1 SQTPCFP
8 GPLILSYARSMAKK
22 LQQGQALSARIG
34 EVPLN
39 TYGEREI
46 GGRHVR
52 FGITG
57 EEISSLQDEAEAF
70 RVFGQPR
77 ALEALHMGLEMRGK
91 GYNVFV
97 TGMPGTGKRTAVTRI
112 IRSYRGDLSRLRD
125 IAFVYNFRNPD
136 RPQVLYFRPGESRAF
151 RQTLSEIVAAVRRR
165 ITLLAESQNFKRKRD
180 RLVTQAEG
188 QANAALRE
196 FEGRLQNE
204 GFNIVQRRGEQQDE
218 TDLAPLYEGEPTSF
232 EDLRQRVKQGELD
245 DDSWHRMREKYYRY
259 LDELNQIFQRLDSQR
274 EQVEDSLRELRVREV
289 SPELDKDVRALK
301 EQYPDPRITAYLDDL
316 REDILRHLDWFAGYE
331 DDEQGNPSDFERYQI
346 NTVVD
351 HGDTKQAPLVY
362 ETNPD
367 YQRLFGLQE
376 YAQETGGEI
385 KSGFMYLR
393 AGALLEAS
401 GGFLVLRG
409 DDLLTQEDL
418 WNTLKRA
425 LDTETTEIRPTAGST
440 PVPAGFLKPEPVEI
454 SVKVVI
460 LGSEHL
466 YDLLFNH
473 DEEFGKLFK
482 VPAEF
487 DATMPRN
494 RPNTGEYIGFIR
506 MIVEEE
512 ELLPTT
518 PDGIAAVVEYGVRLS
533 EFRDR
538 LSTRFAMIG
547 DLVREADYWARRSDR
562 TEIDRPAVEQA
573 VSKRVYFSNLPEE
586 KIDDQIISG
595 ELLISVTDRAVG
607 RINGLAIVDR
617 GYYSFARPI
626 LITART
632 APGDTGIVNIE
643 RESGL
648 SGEIH
653 DKGVYIL
660 EGFLRSKYATT
671 FPLSIHASIAF
682 EQSYVEVDGDSASSP
697 EVYVLLSAIAGL
709 PLRQDIA
716 VTGSVNQMGEI
727 QPVGGIS
734 EKIEGFFAVC
744 KKVGLT
750 GEQGVIIPRKNLA
763 NLILNREVQNAVETG
778 AFHIYSI
785 DTVDE
790 GLEILSGV
798 PAGGHATEDE
808 FEPGSVNAEVSRR
821 LREMARQVKDF
832 GGS

>member
-1 SQTPCFP
+1 
-8 GPLILSYARSMAKK
+8 MAKK
-22 LQQGQALSARIG
+22 LHQPQTLQAPSVETPISTYEDTELS
-34 EVPLN
+34 N
-39 TYGEREI
+39 DY
-46 GGRHVR
+46 VR

-57 EEISSLQDEAEAF
+57 DEIKQLDVEAEAF
-70 RVFGQPR
+70 HVIGQPR

-97 TGMPGTGKRTAVTRI
+97 TGAPGTGKRTAVTRI
-112 IRSYRGDLSRLRD
+112 IESYRDDLSRLRD
-125 IAFVYNFRNPD
+125 IAFVYNFRSPD
-136 RPQVLYFRPGESRAF
+136 RPRVLYFRPGESRAF
-151 RQTLSEIVAAVRRR
+151 RQSLSDIVSNVRRR
-165 ITLLAESQNFKRKRD
+165 LLHLSESQNFKRKRD

-196 FEGRLQNE
+196 FEGKLERE
-204 GFNIVQRRGEQQDE
+204 GFNIVQRRGEEQDE
-218 TDLAPLYEGEPTSF
+218 TDLAPIYEGETTSF
-232 EDLRQRVKQGELD
+232 EDLQQRVKQGELD

-274 EQVEDSLRELRVREV
+274 DQVEDSLRDLRVREV
-289 SPELDKDVRALK
+289 SPELDKDIRALK
-301 EQYPDPRITAYLDDL
+301 KEYADERITSYLDDL
-316 REDILRHLDWFAGYE
+316 REDVLRHLDWFADDGEE
-331 DDEQGNPSDFERYQI
+331 DQGNPSDFERYQI
-346 NTVVD
+346 NVVVD
-351 HGDTKQAPLVY
+351 HGETRRAPVVY

-367 YQRLFGLQE
+367 YQRLFGTQE
-376 YAQETGGEI
+376 YAQESGGEI

-393 AGALLEAS
+393 AGAMLQAS

-425 LDTETTEIRPTAGST
+425 LDTETTEVRPAAGST
-440 PVPAGFLKPEPVEI
+440 PMPSGFLKPEPVHI

-466 YDLLFNH
+466 YDVLFNH

-487 DATMPRN
+487 DASMSRN
-494 RPNTGEYIGFIR
+494 AESTREYISFIK
-506 MIVEEE
+506 MVVGEEG
-512 ELLPTT
+512 LLPT
-518 PDGIAAVVEYGVRLS
+518 DHDAVAAVVEYGVRLS

-538 LSTRFAMIG
+538 LSTRFSLVA
-547 DLVREADYWARRSDR
+547 DLLREADYWARKADR
-562 TEIDRPAVEQA
+562 GAIDREAVERA
-573 VSKRVYFSNLPEE
+573 IGKRMYFSNLPEE
-586 KIDDQIISG
+586 KIDDQILSG

-632 APGDTGIVNIE
+632 APGDAGIVNIE

-660 EGFLRSKYATT
+660 EGFLHSKYART
-671 FPLSIHASIAF
+671 FPLSIHASVAF

-697 EVYVLLSAIAGL
+697 EVYVLLSAIAEI

-734 EKIEGFFAVC
+734 EKVEGFFAVC

-750 GEQGVIIPRKNLA
+750 GRQGIVIPRQNLP
-763 NLILNREVQNAVETG
+763 NLILNREVQRAVEG
-778 AFHIYSI
+778 GDFHIYSVETI
-785 DTVDE
+785 DE
-790 GLEILSGV
+790 GLEILSGI
-798 PAGGHATEDE
+798 PAGAPTDDGG
-808 FEPGSVNAEVSRR
+808 FEAGSINARVAHR
-821 LREMARQVKDF
+821 LEEMAHQVKSF